1 MSRLSLQANCGVH
14 ATDAVQPKIFA
25 EETENL
31 LNWNLRIV
39 WFIKIFHFS
48 LLLRVVVVVSMRLA
62 IHGQIWI
69 RNYEQ
74 NELNH
79 VEFESQL
86 FTCLNIYEIRIRTE
100 CGDMNRVNT
109 LAHWG
114 AAATARGCYSQI
126 SLRHTHT
133 RNVSVF
139 IDCCCIRVA
148 RVTCGHVKRLQIYLM
163 WSAWRAQNSVLFD
176 VYFAVMS

>member
-1 MSRLSLQANCGVH
+1 
-14 ATDAVQPKIFA
+14 
-25 EETENL
+25 
-31 LNWNLRIV
+31 
-39 WFIKIFHFS
+39 
-48 LLLRVVVVVSMRLA
+48 MRLA

-69 RNYEQ
+69 CNYEQ

-109 LAHWG
+109 LAHCG
-114 AAATARGCYSQI
+114 AAATARGCYSQV
-126 SLRHTHT
+126 SQTHTHT

-148 RVTCGHVKRLQIYLM
+148 RVTRGHVKRLQRSHLPDVIGM
-163 WSAWRAQNSVLFD
+163 ASSEFGSFRCLFCCH
-176 VYFAVMS
+176 VVTSE